1 LDWLKASCKSDIYE
15 SKSVDLEKKKGMR
28 NDVFRDIGA
37 TIIFK
42 YRRRELMATICE
54 ITSERIQAVQMV
66 NGKIQNIVPR
76 RGGRM
81 TAILK

>member
-1 LDWLKASCKSDIYE
+1 
-15 SKSVDLEKKKGMR
+15 
-28 NDVFRDIGA
+28 
-37 TIIFK
+37 
-42 YRRRELMATICE
+42 MATICE
-54 ITSERIQAVQMV
+54 IISERIQAVQMV

>member
-1 LDWLKASCKSDIYE
+1 MKTSQLTWR
-15 SKSVDLEKKKGMR
+15 KKGHKR
-28 NDVFRDIGA
+28 NDVFRDIDA

-42 YRRRELMATICE
+42 YRRRELMATISE
-54 ITSERIQAVQMV
+54 ITIERIQAVQMV
-66 NGKIQNIVPR
+66 NGKIQNIVPH